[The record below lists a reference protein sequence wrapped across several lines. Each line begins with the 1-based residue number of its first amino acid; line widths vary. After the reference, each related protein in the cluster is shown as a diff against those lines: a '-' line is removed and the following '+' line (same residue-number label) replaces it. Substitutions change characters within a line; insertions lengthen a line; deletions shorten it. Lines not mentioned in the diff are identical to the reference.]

1 MERKVLSFDQFI
13 FESVEPIN
21 EAFTVKS
28 LQLKVEGGELIN
40 KGLALVGDIFS
51 KSKNGD
57 ADFESELEEAKETL
71 DLWDKSS
78 SISNWTPSMTVNEI
92 ELPSVINGN
101 IQLIKE
107 ELGGYSYGKEYP
119 KPTMDGDWSDGEQCN
134 LLDVLA
140 QLNADNL
147 YKFDAKDP
155 GSILLDGKPYK
166 KKGDAGNVFRYS
178 GAAQCNFLIRK
189 RGGITLEKYHDGD
202 ATLPNGVKTE
212 GLEDVEQVKYDKKES
227 KIPYSIVLYGIKSIE
242 IGEGSPME
250 GTALVRE
257 EILIGGEETVELD
270 IKNKD
275 KVLFE
280 QNKSEL
286 KQGGKDVISQAL
298 GIFTKISS
306 IKVTG
311 GASQEGSEERNK
323 ELCKLRAESVKKYL
337 GELTKAPIEANPE
350 GLIQPED
357 GSKEERSKWRRV
369 ILEVKGE
376 KVSPTIETK
385 VVYNSS
391 SEELKADKYTI
402 AQMVL
407 TFDVEFKS

>member
-13 FESVEPIN
+13 FESEGHIN
-21 EAFTVKS
+21 EAFTIKS
-28 LQLKVEGGELIN
+28 L
-40 KGLALVGDIFS
+40 GLALVGDIFS

-57 ADFESELEEAKETL
+57 ADFESVLEEAKETL
-71 DLWDKSS
+71 DEWDKSK

-107 ELGGYSYGKEYP
+107 ELNWSSYGKGYP
-119 KPTMDGDWSDGEQCN
+119 EPTMEGDWSEGEQAN

-147 YKFDAKDP
+147 DKFNAKDP
-155 GSILLDGKPYK
+155 GSISTDGKPKK
-166 KKGDAGNVFRYS
+166 KKGDVGNVFEYS

-189 RGGITLEKYHDGD
+189 RGGISLEKYFNGK
-202 ATLPNGVKTE
+202 ALPNGVRTE

-227 KIPYSIVLYGIKSIE
+227 KIPYSIVLYGIKNIE

-286 KQGGKDVISQAL
+286 KQSGKDAITQAL
-298 GIFTKISS
+298 GIFTKVSS

-311 GASQEGSEERNK
+311 GASQEGTEERNK
-323 ELCKLRAESVKKYL
+323 ELCKLRAEEVSKFLKTFVK
-337 GELTKAPIEANPE
+337 GTVEVNPE
-350 GLIQPED
+350 PLIQPED
-357 GSKEERSKWRRV
+357 GSKEDRPEWRRV
-369 ILEVKGE
+369 ILEAKGE
-376 KVSPTIETK
+376 KVSPTIEK
-385 VVYNSS
+385 KIVYNSS